1 MSSVHPGA
9 TSLTSQCSALASAA
23 HCLSL
28 IVCMLIALRTGRKP
42 TLRTLEMIRFYFT
55 GWASE
60 EELMAHI
67 AKLQAAKE

>member
-1 MSSVHPGA
+1 MRLPVMRAAVRVSPVLGQPTVTDHPDTLSS
-9 TSLTSQCSALASAA
+9 
-23 HCLSL
+23 
-28 IVCMLIALRTGRKP
+28 P
-42 TLRTLEMIRFYFT
+42 TLSSPFYFT